1 MTESLLS
8 VIGLKKWF
16 LGEPGFIASLLKRGK
31 TTNLR
36 AVDSVT
42 FSVDEGEILGVAGE
56 SGCGKTTLGMTLVK
70 LYDPTEGEIRFQG
83 RDIAPFHGRE
93 LKDYHRMAQIIFQNP
108 YESLNPR
115 LTVLETVLEPLK
127 IHGVGDRVKRVDVAA
142 LALESSG
149 LAPAE
154 DFFHRFP
161 HELSG
166 GQRQRIAIARAIVL
180 EPKFLVADEPVSML
194 DVSIRAGILNL
205 LSQFSQRMGM
215 AILFISHDLA
225 TIRQISNRTAIM
237 YLGRIVEL
245 GPTEEIIQKPLH
257 PYSQALV
264 AAVPIPDPDLDRENL
279 SLEMEISS
287 AIDLPP
293 GCRFHPRCPDRKP
306 ECLKLDPTPPG
317 GRAGPLSCLHFLKK
331 RISPLARQADHLFL
345 AQPQFLYTAL
355 LNKGGGEEPKRGEG
369 PSCTLNRG
377 AISWPRIDGS
387 GSAME
392 GRGVGDKP
400 AKKREARLLTKGAQL
415 PCSACMKALPL
426 AYSGPMSMGKLGLGK
441 SSFSLDIQ
449 WPFGLIYVGYQS
461 GLYLRLSVGFKKAL
475 RVSISGRNFF
485 HESNAVH
492 RAGKGGNC

>member
-1 MTESLLS
+1 LTESLLS
-8 VIGLKKWF
+8 VIDLKKWF
-16 LGEPGFIASLLKRGK
+16 SGEPGFIASLLKRGK
-31 TTNLR
+31 TINLR

-42 FSVDEGEILGVAGE
+42 FSMDEGEILGVAGE

-83 RDIAPFHGRE
+83 RNIAPFHGRE

-127 IHGVGDRVKRVDVAA
+127 IHGVGDRIKRVDVAA
-142 LALESSG
+142 LALQSSG

-166 GQRQRIAIARAIVL
+166 GQRQRVAIARAIVL

-205 LSQFSQRMGM
+205 LSRFSQRMGM

-225 TIRQISNRTAIM
+225 TIRQICNRTAIM

-264 AAVPIPDPDLDRENL
+264 AAVPIPDPDVDRENL
-279 SLEMEISS
+279 GLEMEISS
-287 AIDLPP
+287 AIDLPS
-293 GCRFHPRCPDRKP
+293 GCRFHPRCPNRKP
-306 ECLKLDPTPPG
+306 DCLKLDPPLQEVAPG
-317 GRAGPLSCLHFLKK
+317 HYLAC
-331 RISPLARQADHLFL
+331 IS
-345 AQPQFLYTAL
+345 
-355 LNKGGGEEPKRGEG
+355 
-369 PSCTLNRG
+369 
-377 AISWPRIDGS
+377 
-387 GSAME
+387 
-392 GRGVGDKP
+392 
-400 AKKREARLLTKGAQL
+400 
-415 PCSACMKALPL
+415 
-426 AYSGPMSMGKLGLGK
+426 
-441 SSFSLDIQ
+441 
-449 WPFGLIYVGYQS
+449 
-461 GLYLRLSVGFKKAL
+461 
-475 RVSISGRNFF
+475 
-485 HESNAVH
+485 
-492 RAGKGGNC
+492 